1 MPRAGASGAI
11 VRKRILKNEYIQG
24 TLAMTDLTTL
34 FIDWIQR
41 SEWTTDQLDAL
52 NAAIDALE
60 DIEAGRY
67 VPNVNP

>member
-1 MPRAGASGAI
+1 MS
-11 VRKRILKNEYIQG
+11 E
-24 TLAMTDLTTL
+24 LTTS

-41 SEWTTDQLDAL
+41 SAWNPDQLDAL
-52 NAAIDALE
+52 NAAVDALE

>member
-1 MPRAGASGAI
+1 
-11 VRKRILKNEYIQG
+11 
-24 TLAMTDLTTL
+24 MTDLTTL